1 MSKNLTRKVIVLTG
15 ASSGFGRG
23 AALAFAKAGA
33 SLVLAARS
41 VHSLNEIAS
50 ECKAAGARTL
60 VVPTDVSQEEAVEA
74 LARAAISEYGH
85 IDVWVNDAGVAAIGR
100 FEDVPLADHLQVVR
114 TDLLGTIA
122 GSYFALKHFHERKE
136 GILINVASVIGKI
149 PSPYYG
155 SYTAAKF
162 GIVGLDASL
171 RQELDLAKLTD
182 IHVCTV
188 MPMAMDTPFFDDASN
203 YTGKAAE
210 PIPPLYEADK
220 VVEAIVRLAS
230 KPEKEIIVGSMGK
243 VMVAA
248 HQVMP
253 AVVEKMMGKQTDI
266 AQSEKA
272 EDAPATEGSV
282 RSPSETGVVHSP
294 RLHKRP

>member
-1 MSKNLTRKVIVLTG
+1 MSKNLLRKVIVLTG

-210 PIPPLYEADK
+210 PIPPLYDADK
-220 VVEAIVRLAS
+220 VVEAIVALAS